1 MDHSPKKTKKQCAA
15 CGTSP
20 VNHAFFYAG
29 AIIEATLESTMGVLF
44 GWIKIPREG
53 RISNAVNAGFV
64 GLFRIFGIAYFDTNI
79 EKAISGRSKIIWE
92 EAERRGIPMQQ
103 IVMFGKHLEQ
113 YRANVGQNGKNSW
126 QYFQS
131 IPVPYW
137 LPQKGYEWMDD
148 KFKLASRLHAAG
160 IPTPKVMHASNYGKI
175 RRAFADFKKPVIIKP
190 RSGSR
195 GRHTTT
201 NIQTETELRAA
212 YKLARMIAPALV
224 MEEHLFGS
232 VYRATVVGGKLVGF
246 FRADPPQVTGD
257 GTHTIREL
265 IAMKNE
271 KKNADPKLKE
281 KLGDIT
287 INDDLL
293 SFIARKGYTLNSVL
307 PQSITLDLSAKTGRL
322 YGGYTREMLPEVH
335 PKMHDIFAHAGKAIE
350 ASIVGF
356 DLIIERPTE
365 DPDTQTWGIIEA
377 NSLPFIDLHYFALEG
392 TPIDIAK
399 PIWDLWQEKY
409 KKN

>member
-1 MDHSPKKTKKQCAA
+1 MKAPASKKTKTPCAA

-29 AIIEATLESTMGVLF
+29 AIIEDILDSTMGVLF
-44 GWIKIPREG
+44 GWIRIPREG
-53 RISNAVNAGFV
+53 RVANAVNAGFV
-64 GLFRIFGIAYFDTNI
+64 GIFRLVGLASFDTNI
-79 EKAISGRSKIIWE
+79 EKAISGRSKLIWE
-92 EAERRGIPMQQ
+92 EAARRGIPMQQ

-113 YRANVGQNGKNSW
+113 YRAKVGRSSW

-131 IPVPYW
+131 IPVPFW

-148 KFKLASRLHAAG
+148 KWQLASRLGRAG
-160 IPTPKVMHASNYGKI
+160 IPTPEVVHARSFSKL
-175 RRAFADFKKPVIIKP
+175 RRAWPALTKPVIIKP

-201 NIQTETELRAA
+201 NIRTEAELRSA
-212 YKLARMIAPALV
+212 YALARMIAPELV

-246 FRADPPQVTGD
+246 FRADPPQITGD
-257 GTHTIREL
+257 GIHTVREL
-265 IAMKNE
+265 IMMKNE
-271 KKNADPKLKE
+271 KKNADAQLKE
-281 KLGDIT
+281 KLGDIAM
-287 INDDLL
+287 NEDLA
-293 SFIARKGYTLNSVL
+293 SFIARLGYTLE
-307 PQSITLDLSAKTGRL
+307 SIVPSGTTIDLSAKTGRL

-335 PKMHDIFAHAGKAIE
+335 PKMRDIFAHAGRAIE

-356 DLIIERPTE
+356 DLIIERPAE
-365 DPDTQTWGIIEA
+365 DPDTQKWGIIEA

-392 TPIDIAK
+392 TPVNIAV
-399 PIWDLWQEKY
+399 PIWDLWEERYTKG
-409 KKN
+409 